1 MPVPPL
7 PALRGA
13 VGSPALP
20 AVPAPGGPQHSVPV
34 PGVRRSLPIPPIPG
48 RDLPTSTGSTA
59 ARRVRTPPSPAR
71 RRLNRAVF
79 ALLALLGVVVAA
91 YGGLYVYGDRAL
103 GRVDALVPDGP
114 EVLAPQLQVG
124 SETSLVV
131 TSGLPGRSGLASVSV
146 LVAHVAEDGQ
156 AVMVTLP
163 PTALTDTPACR
174 TADGSLRPPATEP
187 FADALLQGGP
197 SCLVRSVQQLTGL
210 RVDHYVG
217 VDAARLPGLV
227 EVLGEVDMCPTAGE
241 QQLAG
246 DEVAEHLGP
255 GGAGSDVTGAIVGA
269 HGQQVLSST
278 LTAGLTGSAL
288 ADPLTLSRFLSR
300 TGDTLTVDQATDLQD
315 VRSLGLALGPEG
327 ESAVEI
333 TALPVAQ
340 VGRVAAGSD
349 QATVVIDALATRE
362 LFDEVINSGRLP
374 VPEPPAEGQP
384 ADAAGQAAAPAGS
397 QPEPVVAD
405 PVPAGTTVTVEP
417 AGVTVDVLD
426 ATGAGRTAE
435 VADGLAA
442 GGFRIG
448 ARGVEPGAVDRTVVR
463 YGPAALEPARTV
475 AAAVPGAV
483 LVETAAVGAAVQ
495 LVVGPDYTGLA
506 TAAIGTPVPET
517 AAPPAADA
525 TDGACTS

>member
-7 PALRGA
+7 PVSRGA
-13 VGSPALP
+13 VGSPVLP
-20 AVPAPGGPQHSVPV
+20 AVPAPGGPQPSVPV
-34 PGVRRSLPIPPIPG
+34 PGVRRSLPVPPIPG

-59 ARRVRTPPSPAR
+59 VRRVRTPPSPAR
-71 RRLNRAVF
+71 RRFTRAVF

-124 SETSLVV
+124 AETSLVV
-131 TSGLPGRSGLASVSV
+131 TSGLPGRSGLASVSA

-156 AVMVTLP
+156 VVVVTLP
-163 PTALTDTPACR
+163 PTAFSDTPACR
-174 TADGSLRPPATEP
+174 AADGSLRPPATEP

-227 EVLGEVDMCPTAGE
+227 EVLGEVDMCPTVGE

-246 DEVAEHLGP
+246 TAVADHLRP
-255 GGAGSDVTGAIVGA
+255 GGAGSDVTGAVVGPR
-269 HGQQVLSST
+269 GQQVLSST
-278 LTAGLTGSAL
+278 LTAGLTGGAL
-288 ADPLTLSRFLSR
+288 ADPLTLARFLSGA
-300 TGDTLTVDQATDLQD
+300 GDTLTVDEATSLQE
-315 VRSLGLALGPEG
+315 VRSLGLALGPQG
-327 ESAVEI
+327 ESTVEV
-333 TALPVAQ
+333 AELPVAQ

-349 QATVVIDALATRE
+349 QAAVVIDALATRE

-384 ADAAGQAAAPAGS
+384 ADAAQAAAPAGGLVA
-397 QPEPVVAD
+397 PVATD
-405 PVPAGTTVTVEP
+405 PVPAGTTVTVPPE
-417 AGVTVDVLD
+417 GVTVDVLD
-426 ATGAGRTAE
+426 ATGTGRTAE

-475 AAAVPGAV
+475 ATAVPGAV

-506 TAAIGTPVPET
+506 AAPFGTPVPAT
-517 AAPPAADA
+517 AVPPAADDA
-525 TDGACTS
+525 GRACTS

>member
-1 MPVPPL
+1 M
-7 PALRGA
+7 
-13 VGSPALP
+13 P

-34 PGVRRSLPIPPIPG
+34 PGVRRSLPVPPIPG

-59 ARRVRTPPSPAR
+59 VRRVRTPPSPAR
-71 RRLNRAVF
+71 RRFNRTVF

-124 SETSLVV
+124 AETSLVV
-131 TSGLPGRSGLASVSV
+131 TSGLPGRSGLASVSA

-156 AVMVTLP
+156 AVVVTLP
-163 PTALTDTPACR
+163 PTALSDTPACR
-174 TADGSLRPPATEP
+174 AADGSLRPPATEP
-187 FADALLQGGP
+187 FADALLRGGP

-241 QQLAG
+241 QQMAG
-246 DEVAEHLGP
+246 DAVADHLRP
-255 GGAGSDVTGAIVGA
+255 GAAGSDVTGAVVGA
-269 HGQQVLSST
+269 RGQQVLSST
-278 LTAGLTGSAL
+278 LTAGLAGGAL
-288 ADPLTLSRFLSR
+288 ADPLTLARFLSGA
-300 TGDTLTVDQATDLQD
+300 GDTLTVDQETSLQD
-315 VRSLGLALGPEG
+315 VRSLGLALGPQG
-327 ESAVEI
+327 ESAVEVA
-333 TALPVAQ
+333 ALPVAQ
-340 VGRVAAGSD
+340 VGRVATGSD
-349 QATVVIDALATRE
+349 QAAVVVDALATRE

-384 ADAAGQAAAPAGS
+384 ADAAQAAAPAGG
-397 QPEPVVAD
+397 QPAVVAD
-405 PVPAGTTVTVEP
+405 PVPAGTTVTVPPE
-417 AGVTVDVLD
+417 GVTVDVLD
-426 ATGAGRTAE
+426 ATGTGRTAE
-435 VADGLAA
+435 IADGLAA

-475 AAAVPGAV
+475 ATAVPGAV
-483 LVETAAVGAAVQ
+483 LVETPAVGAAVQ
-495 LVVGPDYTGLA
+495 LVVGPDYTGLV
-506 TAAIGTPVPET
+506 AAPAGTPVPAT
-517 AAPPAADA
+517 AVPPAADEA
-525 TDGACTS
+525 VRACTS